1 MWQLF
6 PGLGWGGDMRRY
18 KGYMTLEASLLMP
31 MVICIMALLIY
42 FTYYLYGRCIIS
54 EDAYILAFRASTSEK
69 GGVSYDPAG
78 YVAERSDQVAGKKY
92 FGSQPPVFEA
102 QIDGKDVRVVGR
114 SNTRHRAMGG
124 FFLKPHGS
132 WGFEAAG
139 RATQRKYSRHIRILT
154 RLSDLG
160 KELIDLGD

>member
-1 MWQLF
+1 MK
-6 PGLGWGGDMRRY
+6 RY

-31 MVICIMALLIY
+31 MVICILVLLIY
-42 FTYYLYGRCIIS
+42 FSYYLYGRCIIS
-54 EDAYILAFRASTSEK
+54 EDAYILAFRASVSDK
-69 GGVSYDPAG
+69 GGTSYDPEG
-78 YVAERSDQVAGKKY
+78 YVAEKASEVAGKKY
-92 FGSQPPVFEA
+92 FGNQKPVFEP
-102 QIDGKDVRVVGR
+102 QVNGKDVRVVGR

-124 FFLKPHGS
+124 YFLKPKGS

-139 RATQRKYSRHIRILT
+139 RATKRKYTRHIRLFT